1 MVGLPR
7 TARHARHGEDARQEH
22 EAANPYRHEREGTR
36 LKRTFNIR
44 LWFAVVA
51 LGLVGV
57 ICGASAYWVA
67 EFITRSLL
75 EHESEISQEFFQ
87 GIVAVEGDAVFAGPA
102 PDNPALREFVRHL
115 VKTPGM
121 MRANIYSADRQ
132 VLWSTEKQLVGQ
144 RFSDNPDLEKALK
157 GERITEINSID
168 HHKSE
173 YVALPQGGRFIE
185 AYLPIRSTHPD
196 HDVIGA
202 IELYKFP
209 TSLNVT
215 IDQARQLIWLLALGA
230 SLLLYLTLFW
240 IVQRG
245 AVQIERQQQQLA
257 RLQSFA
263 MIGQLASAIA
273 HSLRN
278 PMAAIRS
285 TAELWRSEL
294 PPDRADVAEDV
305 IREVD
310 RMDGYVRDL
319 LSYARPELSDRQAYD
334 PMAIVDLAVA
344 KRKAALQ
351 RNRITV
357 QRTDRRGRRST
368 SLIDPVLFEHA
379 VTSIVDNAIE
389 AMCDG
394 GTLEIAISEKSR
406 GRHVSIEIADNG
418 PGIPPELL
426 YRVSDSYFTTKSR
439 GLGLGLALARGVIER
454 WNGRLSISS
463 TISSGTA
470 VTITL
475 ETVPH
480 RA

>member
-1 MVGLPR
+1 MIGLRR
-7 TARHARHGEDARQEH
+7 TARQGERGGYAKQ
-22 EAANPYRHEREGTR
+22 EREVADANGHENEGRR

-44 LWFAVVA
+44 LWFAIVA
-51 LGLVGV
+51 LGLIGL

-67 EFITRSLL
+67 EFMTRSLL
-75 EHESEISQEFFQ
+75 ERESEISQEFFQ
-87 GIVAVEGDAVFAGPA
+87 GIVAVEGDAVFGGPA
-102 PDNPALREFVRHL
+102 PENQALREFVKHL

-121 MRANIYSADRQ
+121 MRANIYSADRR

-144 RFSDNPDLEKALK
+144 RFTDNADLERALK

-173 YVALPQGGRFIE
+173 YVAMSQSGRFIE
-185 AYLPIRSTHPD
+185 AYLPIRSTQAD
-196 HDVIGA
+196 RDVIGV

-209 TSLNVT
+209 TALNVT
-215 IDQARQLIWLLALGA
+215 INQARQMIWLLALGA
-230 SLLLYLTLFW
+230 AALLYLTLFW

-294 PPDRADVAEDV
+294 PADRTDVADDV

-319 LSYARPELSDRQAYD
+319 LSYARPELSDMRAFD

-344 KRKAALQ
+344 KRKGALQ
-351 RNRITV
+351 RNRIAV
-357 QRTDRRGRRST
+357 QRADRREHRST

-389 AMCDG
+389 AMSDG
-394 GTLEIAISEKSR
+394 GTLDITICEQSK
-406 GRHVSIEIADNG
+406 GRQVSIEIADNG
-418 PGIPPELL
+418 PGIPADLL
-426 YRVSDSYFTTKSR
+426 YRISASYFTTKSR

-454 WNGRLSISS
+454 WNGSLSISS
-463 TISSGTA
+463 SVSSGTS

-475 ETVPH
+475 ETVPQ

>member
-1 MVGLPR
+1 M
-7 TARHARHGEDARQEH
+7 
-22 EAANPYRHEREGTR
+22 
-36 LKRTFNIR
+36 KRTFNIR

-75 EHESEISQEFFQ
+75 GRESEISQEFFQ
-87 GIVAVEGDAVFAGPA
+87 SIVEVEGDAVFGGPA
-102 PDNPALREFVRHL
+102 PENPALREFVRHL

-132 VLWSTEKQLVGQ
+132 VLWSTEKQLVGKT
-144 RFSDNPDLEKALK
+144 FADNPDLEKALK

-173 YVALPQGGRFIE
+173 YVALQQSGRFIE
-185 AYLPIRSTHPD
+185 AYLPIRSTQAD
-196 HDVIGA
+196 YDVIGV

-209 TSLNVT
+209 TALNVT
-215 IDQARQLIWLLALGA
+215 IDQARQMIWLLAFGA
-230 SLLLYLTLFW
+230 AVLLYLTLFW

-245 AVQIERQQQQLA
+245 AVEIERQQQQLA

-294 PPDRADVAEDV
+294 PPGRADVAEDV

-319 LSYARPELSDRQAYD
+319 LSYARPEPSDMQAFD
-334 PMAIVDLAVA
+334 PMTIVDLAVA
-344 KRKAALQ
+344 KRKGALE
-351 RNRITV
+351 RSRIAV
-357 QRTDRRGRRST
+357 QRTDQRGRRST

-389 AMCDG
+389 AMGDG
-394 GTLEIAISEKSR
+394 GTLDIAISEKAK
-406 GRHVSIEIADNG
+406 GRQVSIEIADNG

-454 WNGRLSISS
+454 WNGSLSISS
-463 TISSGTA
+463 SVSSGTS

-475 ETVPH
+475 ETVLH
-480 RA
+480 GA